1 MNKLNE
7 SSDVFIYENRQK
19 IYCCLQFKN
28 YICRG
33 VKNINMKKFLTFI
46 LLAILLNSCIPK
58 KNLVYFQGEEQQVD
72 SLRRLQEAP
81 YRLQIN
87 DMLDIQI
94 QSPDKKLVDLFQRS
108 ENENN
113 SVRYTKE
120 SLYFTTYSVDK
131 HGNIRL
137 PYLGELNVLGYT
149 TTEVR
154 EKIDK
159 EFENYFKNLDDV
171 FVTVKLAGVRFTI
184 IGEVKKTGTLVIFQN
199 QVTLVDAIATAGDI
213 TLVGNRK
220 NVSIFRKTPD
230 GTKRYVVDMLD
241 LSTFNSENFYIQ
253 SNDVIY
259 VEPLKQKSW
268 GTGATGMQ
276 TLLTITA
283 IFSLITTVLLLTQ
296 AFN

>member
-1 MNKLNE
+1 
-7 SSDVFIYENRQK
+7 
-19 IYCCLQFKN
+19 
-28 YICRG
+28 
-33 VKNINMKKFLTFI
+33 MKKFLTFI
-46 LLAILLNSCIPK
+46 VLAILLNSCIPK
-58 KNLVYFQGEEQQVD
+58 KNLVYFQGEPEQLD
-72 SLRRLQEAP
+72 SIQRIQEAP

-94 QSPDKKLVDLFQRS
+94 QSPDKELVDLFQRTQ
-108 ENENN
+108 NENN
-113 SVRYTKE
+113 NVRYTRE
-120 SLYFTTYSVDK
+120 SLYFTSYSVDR

-149 TTEVR
+149 TKEVR

-159 EFENYFKNLDDV
+159 EFEKYFKNLDDV

-184 IGEVKKTGTLVIFQN
+184 LGEVKNTGTLIIYQN
-199 QVTLVDAIATAGDI
+199 QVTLVDAIANAGDI

-220 NVSIFRKTPD
+220 NVSVFRKYTE

-241 LSTFNSENFYIQ
+241 LSTFNKDNFYIQ

-276 TLLTITA
+276 TLTTIIA
-283 IFSLITTVLLLTQ
+283 IFSLLTTTLLLIQ